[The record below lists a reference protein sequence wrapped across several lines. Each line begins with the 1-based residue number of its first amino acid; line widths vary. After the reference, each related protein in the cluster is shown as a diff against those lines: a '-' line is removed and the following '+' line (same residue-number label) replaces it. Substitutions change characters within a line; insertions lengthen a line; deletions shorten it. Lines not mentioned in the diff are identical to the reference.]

1 MENEKITAWEINKAK
16 DDLRI
21 LQNRN
26 LDEALRMSAV
36 YSKSTHVVDGGY
48 SYWITDEEMAMRLAE
63 VEYPLIAV
71 RGKRV

>member
-1 MENEKITAWEINKAK
+1 MENKKITAWKINKAK

-21 LQNRN
+21 LQNRD
-26 LDEALRMSAV
+26 LGESLRISAA

-48 SYWITDEEMAMRLAE
+48 SYWITDEELAKRLVE

-71 RGKRV
+71 RGRMV